1 MSDQTPCFGQ
11 WWKSSQF
18 AITNTGGY
26 SPKQVARVVW
36 AHLQNEIANVR
47 ADMVRLTE
55 ERDSARIGLY
65 HRITGWDVDGQQ
77 ETKAQD
83 ELQRLRDQNATL
95 QDENARLKA
104 ELEQARFAAQADTAE
119 IAIAHEAANLL
130 ATKLATL
137 KDDADRREREAEEP
151 LDEISSAVD
160 DIETIAQGIHTRL
173 MSDDV
178 PWSVA
183 SEVDGEF
190 SLEFERVEKR
200 LKHAHRTLTQVLTQ
214 RQEQ

>member
-1 MSDQTPCFGQ
+1 MSDQTPCFEQ

-47 ADMVRLTE
+47 ADVVRLTE
-55 ERDSARIGLY
+55 ERDSARVGLY

-104 ELEQARFAAQADTAE
+104 R
-119 IAIAHEAANLL
+119 
-130 ATKLATL
+130 
-137 KDDADRREREAEEP
+137 
-151 LDEISSAVD
+151 
-160 DIETIAQGIHTRL
+160 
-173 MSDDV
+173 
-178 PWSVA
+178 
-183 SEVDGEF
+183 
-190 SLEFERVEKR
+190 
-200 LKHAHRTLTQVLTQ
+200 
-214 RQEQ
+214 